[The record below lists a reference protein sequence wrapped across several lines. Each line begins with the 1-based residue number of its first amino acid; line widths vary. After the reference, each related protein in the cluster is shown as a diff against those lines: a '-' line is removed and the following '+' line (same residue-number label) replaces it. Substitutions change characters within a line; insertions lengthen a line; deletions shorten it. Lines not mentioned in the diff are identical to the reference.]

1 MINRSHFVTLIKG
14 VIVMKSRLKK
24 KYLAQLV
31 TIVLGS
37 MFAITAHTAPTVI
50 TNGVDTSATIAD
62 AGYFSA
68 ASALG
73 LSFMDREFVNHGT
86 FSSNWSL
93 NANGFS
99 AGIADE
105 SSGSNP
111 FSSTAITDIDGS
123 VLVTSSLGSDWSII
137 ERITIPSSGHIAVEI
152 QLTNNTGATAM
163 DVEWGVGID
172 PDQGVPAGFSFET
185 RNVINALGDGA
196 SVTATSPDGWAL
208 TLADLIGGPA
218 HTAAY
223 VDPSNCCSPV
233 DPHLMLTAGQ
243 LPDNYGFFDRS
254 INLAYDL
261 GTIANNQSVSFGYE
275 YVMAISDP
283 FTPPP
288 PPPPPVPEPMTYAML
303 LAGLGLLGFAVR
315 RRKGM
320 L

>member
-1 MINRSHFVTLIKG
+1 
-14 VIVMKSRLKK
+14 MKSRLKK

-31 TIVLGS
+31 TIALGS

-50 TNGVDTSATIAD
+50 TNGIDTSATIAD

-68 ASALG
+68 TGSFG
-73 LSFMDREFVNHGT
+73 LSFMDREFVNFGT

-93 NANGFS
+93 NANGLS
-99 AGIADE
+99 AGIANEDD
-105 SSGSNP
+105 GSNP
-111 FSSTAITDIDGS
+111 FASTAITDIDGS
-123 VLVTSSLGSDWSII
+123 ILVTSSLGSDWSII
-137 ERITIPSSGHIAVEI
+137 ERVTIPSSGHVAVEI
-152 QLTNNTGATAM
+152 QLTNNTGATAT

-172 PDQGVPAGFSFET
+172 PDQGVPAGFGFET
-185 RNVINALGDGA
+185 RNVINTIGDGA

-223 VDPSNCCSPV
+223 VDPFHCCVPIA
-233 DPHLMLTAGQ
+233 PHLMLTVGQ
-243 LPDNYGFFDRS
+243 LPGNYGFFDQS

-283 FTPPP
+283 FP
-288 PPPPPVPEPMTYAML
+288 PPPPPVPEPLTYAML

-315 RRKGM
+315 HRKETT
-320 L
+320 

>member
-1 MINRSHFVTLIKG
+1 MKG
-14 VIVMKSRLKK
+14 VKDMESRLKK

-31 TIVLGS
+31 TIALGS

-68 ASALG
+68 TGIFG
-73 LSFMDREFVNHGT
+73 LSFMDREFVNLGT

-93 NANGFS
+93 NANGLS
-99 AGIADE
+99 AGIANEDGE
-105 SSGSNP
+105 SNP
-111 FSSTAITDIDGS
+111 FASTAITDIDGS
-123 VLVTSSLGSDWSII
+123 ILVTSNPGSDWSII
-137 ERITIPSSGHIAVEI
+137 ERITIPSSGHVAVQV
-152 QLTNNTGATAM
+152 QLTNNTGAAAT

-172 PDQGVPAGFSFET
+172 PDQGIPAGFGYET

-218 HTAAY
+218 NTVAY
-223 VDPSNCCSPV
+223 VDPSSCCVPV

-261 GTIANNQSVSFGYE
+261 GTIANNQSISFGYE
-275 YVMAISDP
+275 YAMAITDP

-288 PPPPPVPEPMTYAML
+288 PPIPEPMTYAML

-315 RRKGM
+315 RRKETA
-320 L
+320 